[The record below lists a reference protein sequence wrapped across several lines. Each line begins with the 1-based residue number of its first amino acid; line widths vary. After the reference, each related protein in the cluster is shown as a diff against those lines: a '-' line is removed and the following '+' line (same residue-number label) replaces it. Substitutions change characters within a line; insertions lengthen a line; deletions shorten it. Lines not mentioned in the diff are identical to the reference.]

1 MSNILVCDDEKD
13 IVVALKIY
21 LSSDGHTVFEAYN
34 GRQAIDII
42 HKNNIDLALLDV
54 MMPVTDGITAV
65 AEIRIFVA
73 LLGRIFHGYDPFSLQ
88 TDFRA

>member
-42 HKNNIDLALLDV
+42 HKN
-54 MMPVTDGITAV
+54 
-65 AEIRIFVA
+65 R
-73 LLGRIFHGYDPFSLQ
+73 R
-88 TDFRA
+88 